1 VDVGVGVGV
10 GVGSSETAVPTLADP
25 KPVAGVLQPV
35 DDVRVLRVGHGEKH
49 VDPRFGAQPRY

>member
-1 VDVGVGVGV
+1 MDVGV
-10 GVGSSETAVPTLADP
+10 GVGSSETAVPKLADP